1 MSGFNLLPWREE
13 RRQRLRQEFRRLLA
27 LAALLG
33 GTVVFAVYALNAGRL
48 AVQYDRNQRLEREN
62 AALDQRIREVGN
74 LQREIDALNARR
86 ASVERLQ
93 AGRMVAVHL
102 LDELAGRVPEGVV
115 LKSLKQ
121 TDRILL
127 SGHAQSHA
135 RVSELLHALGS
146 QPRWLGH
153 PELVEVKAGSSGQ
166 ARDARRFV
174 DFTVALDGPAAAGE
188 AR

>member
-115 LKSLKQ
+115 LK
-121 TDRILL
+121 
-127 SGHAQSHA
+127 
-135 RVSELLHALGS
+135 
-146 QPRWLGH
+146 
-153 PELVEVKAGSSGQ
+153 
-166 ARDARRFV
+166 
-174 DFTVALDGPAAAGE
+174 
-188 AR
+188 